1 MGGSRTLK
9 EGGVCGCC
17 LVQNRRPWAPSRAAQ
32 SAPGKGSHLVPHI
45 LPQASCQIPQPT
57 LSSRPPSTGLGPRGL
72 AGSQPRSQPDQAP
85 KPGLPPFNSVA
96 LNKSRHQPEPRFP
109 HWTIEGNNGLLTRL
123 TGDTKPAPAESDINI
138 DCISASEP
146 STLHLACV
154 ISFNHPNM
162 STRWVPVSS
171 PFIDTRTTGYLPQF
185 PCLA

>member
-1 MGGSRTLK
+1 MLLGSKSQALGS
-9 EGGVCGCC
+9 EPSCSVS
-17 LVQNRRPWAPSRAAQ
+17 PWQRQPSCPTHSASSQLPNTTTHTQQLAPQHGAGA
-32 SAPGKGSHLVPHI
+32 K
-45 LPQASCQIPQPT
+45 
-57 LSSRPPSTGLGPRGL
+57 GLGRKPASEPTRP
-72 AGSQPRSQPDQAP
+72 GSEA
-85 KPGLPPFNSVA
+85 GLPPFNSVA

-138 DCISASEP
+138 DCLSASEP